1 MQQGLPVIRHASLWA
16 RNSLRIRMPSGRLQL
31 HSPHNLLFFV
41 VVEPG
46 LERFIAGYDRVAGL
60 SGMFSCMSLGRTVT
74 ASNLSTLCAP
84 AQMKPPSAI
93 GQALFTTVATWLRAL
108 IDPSIWSIH
117 CQVAH
122 FVSDSV
128 AWLYSGAVAET
139 ICDSRSVH

>member
-16 RNSLRIRMPSGRLQL
+16 RNSLCIRMPSGRLQL

-41 VVEPG
+41 VVEPS

-93 GQALFTTVATWLRAL
+93 GQALFTTVSTWLRAS

-117 CQVAH
+117 CPVLH

-139 ICDSRSVH
+139 ICDSRSFH